1 VPGTEPGESEGEAGG
16 LRRTAQRAV
25 AALAGILLLVA
36 LAPSAQASSTDQL
49 TRTRQQLRAARS
61 KLSKAKQSDAQLQAT
76 VASIAGELAGVQAR
90 MAAMRANL
98 AAVEARMAATQ
109 RRIDTL
115 DQKRQTYAAAIG
127 SRARTLYMMGPAAT
141 AQALMGSQ
149 TFADFVGRSTDME
162 FATRFDSST
171 LEELASIRHEE
182 ERLNKSLATERA
194 SALAE
199 EQAVARQASLVSEAL
214 QTHQEAEAAL
224 ARRVAGY
231 QSEVQSLAAEES
243 RIEAIIAA
251 NTSVW
256 TGAIS
261 RSGFAWPIRGPI
273 TSPYGP
279 RWGGFHTGIDIG
291 CSTGAPVGASKA
303 GKVIASQ
310 WGGGYGWMI
319 IIDHGGGI
327 TTLYAHAS
335 KLIATVG
342 EYVRQHQTIDL
353 CGMTGHATGPH
364 VHFEVRV
371 NGQHQNP
378 MNFLP

>member
-1 VPGTEPGESEGEAGG
+1 MPGKETGESETEAGS
-16 LRRTAQRAV
+16 LRRAAHRAV
-25 AALAGILLLVA
+25 AALTGVLLLVA
-36 LAPSAQASSTDQL
+36 LAPAAQASSSDQL

-61 KLSKAKQSDAQLQAT
+61 RLSKAKQSDAQLQAT
-76 VASIAGELAGVQAR
+76 VASIAGQLAGVQAR
-90 MAAMRANL
+90 LSAMRANL
-98 AAVEARMAATQ
+98 ADVEARMAATQ
-109 RRIDTL
+109 RRMDTL
-115 DQKRQTYAAAIG
+115 DQKRRAYAASIG
-127 SRARTLYMMGPAAT
+127 DRARTLYMMGPGAT
-141 AQALMGSQ
+141 QTLLGSQ
-149 TFADFVGRSTDME
+149 SFADFVGRSTDME

-171 LEELASIRHEE
+171 LEALAAIRHEQ
-182 ERLNKSLATERA
+182 ERLRRSLSDERA
-194 SALAE
+194 SALKA
-199 EQAVARQASLVSEAL
+199 EQAVAREAGLVSEAL
-214 QTHQEAEAAL
+214 QTQQLAEAAV
-224 ARRVAGY
+224 ARRVADY
-231 QSEVQSLAAEES
+231 QSEVRDLAAEES

-335 KLIATVG
+335 KLIASVG
-342 EYVRQHQTIDL
+342 QYVQQHQTIDL